1 MTSSPA
7 PLSGPAAD
15 LTSTDL
21 ANVTQSRATG
31 EDYSR
36 MQRTD
41 TLGRIAR
48 WDGVADSLE
57 SGGVRLSG
65 AYHRRLEHVYSLS
78 IPKGARVLEV
88 GSARGDLLASLE
100 PAHGVGIDFAPKMV
114 AAARQRHPGLTFL
127 EADAQQLAEAISQ
140 AEADASDRPFDYVIL
155 SDLVNDLRDVQAVL
169 EQVHKVCGPR
179 TRVMINTY
187 SRVWEKPLAAVGKA
201 GLARPMIGQNWLT
214 PHDLRNLLHLAGFET
229 LRTWQ
234 EVLLPLRIPG
244 VAGLCNRFL
253 VKLPGLRHLALSNFL
268 IARPAP
274 TAATQ
279 PKPEDVVVSVLVPA
293 RNEAGN
299 IENILRRTPQMGA
312 GTELIFVE
320 GGSSDPTWQA
330 IERVAAEHLD
340 WGKGIK
346 IMKQD
351 GKGKGDAVRK
361 GFDAAT
367 GDVLMILDA
376 DMTVP
381 PEDLPRFFDAWC
393 SGKGEFVNG
402 VRLVYPMADQ
412 AMRVLNLIGNKFFSY
427 AFTWLLGQPIRDTL
441 CGTKVLSRTDYRRVA
456 DGRHYFG
463 DFDPFGDFDL
473 LFGAAKLNLR
483 ICDLPIRYQAR
494 TYGDTN
500 IQRWRSGVVL
510 LRMTAYAARRLK
522 FV

>member
-1 MTSSPA
+1 MTSNPA
-7 PLSGPAAD
+7 PLAGPLPHAHETDAPAD
-15 LTSTDL
+15 
-21 ANVTQSRATG
+21 
-31 EDYSR
+31 DYSR
-36 MQRTD
+36 MHRTD

-48 WDGVADSLE
+48 WDRVADSLE

-65 AYHRRLEHVYSLS
+65 PYHRRLEHVYGLN

-100 PAHGVGIDFAPKMV
+100 PAEGVGVDFSSKMV
-114 AAARQRHPGLTFL
+114 EAARKRHPGLTFL
-127 EADAQQLAEAISQ
+127 EADAQQLA
-140 AEADASDRPFDYVIL
+140 DAVDGTFDYVVL

-169 EQVHKVCGPR
+169 EQVHKFCTAD
-179 TRVMINTY
+179 TRVVINTY
-187 SRVWEKPLAAVGKA
+187 SRLWEKPLAAVGKA

-234 EVLLPLRIPG
+234 EVLLPMRIP
-244 VAGLCNRFL
+244 ALAPLCNRVL

-274 TAATQ
+274 TAANR

-299 IENILRRTPQMGA
+299 IEAILRRTPQMGA

-320 GGSSDPTWQA
+320 GNSSDATWDTIQ
-330 IERVAAEHLD
+330 RVAAEHEG
-340 WGKGIK
+340 WGKGVQT
-346 IMKQD
+346 MQQD

-412 AMRVLNLIGNKFFSY
+412 AMRLFNLMGNKFFSY
-427 AFTWLLGQPIRDTL
+427 AFTWLLGQPVRDTL
-441 CGTKVLSRTDYRRVA
+441 CGTKVLSRADYRRVA
-456 DGRHYFG
+456 DGRQYFG

-500 IQRWRSGVVL
+500 IDRWSSGVLL